1 MLSPNTWLG
10 EVIDVFIDY
19 FALVVL
25 TLPIAIIGRN
35 FHNQYEAYF
44 RCVALL
50 HFFVLCLDLF
60 GGRWGVCP
68 SSSTALT
75 FVNVFC
81 R

>member
-44 RCVALL
+44 RCVLSFALG
-50 HFFVLCLDLF
+50 DLF
-60 GGRWGVCP
+60 GGWGGARYRQ
-68 SSSTALT
+68 ALNV
-75 FVNVFC
+75 VNVFC